1 MMQDQPSPDAILAA
15 VAAWLRDTAADALPA
30 HARFEAKVAAGAVEL
45 VRRPIGA
52 GPSEGDEA
60 RMLSALVDDAGG
72 LAASTKRLCAQ
83 IDSGEADLSTPGL
96 SDLLVETTLN
106 KIDIDQPEF
115 SAAARLRALAQRRRG
130 MP

>member
-1 MMQDQPSPDAILAA
+1 MQDQPSPDAILVA
-15 VAAWLRDTAADALPA
+15 VVAWLRGTAADALPA
-30 HARFEAKVAAGAVEL
+30 HARFEAKVAAGAIEL
-45 VRRPIGA
+45 VRRQIGA
-52 GPSEGDEA
+52 EPSESDEA

-72 LAASTKRLCAQ
+72 LAALTKRLCAQ

>member
-1 MMQDQPSPDAILAA
+1 MQDQPSPDAILVA
-15 VAAWLRDTAADALPA
+15 VVAWLRGTAADALPA
-30 HARFEAKVAAGAVEL
+30 HARFEAKVAAGAIEL
-45 VRRPIGA
+45 VRRQIGA
-52 GPSEGDEA
+52 EPSESDEA

-96 SDLLVETTLN
+96 SDLLIATTLN

-115 SAAARLRALAQRRRG
+115 SAAARLRTLAQRRRG

>member
-1 MMQDQPSPDAILAA
+1 MQDQPSPDAILVA
-15 VAAWLRDTAADALPA
+15 VVAWLRGTAADALPA
-30 HARFEAKVAAGAVEL
+30 HARFEAKVAAGAIEL
-45 VRRPIGA
+45 VRRQIGA
-52 GPSEGDEA
+52 EPSESDEA

-115 SAAARLRALAQRRRG
+115 SAAARLRTLAQRRRG

>member
-30 HARFEAKVAAGAVEL
+30 HARFGAKVAAGAVEL
-45 VRRPIGA
+45 VRRQIGA
-52 GPSEGDEA
+52 EPSESEET
-60 RMLSALVDDAGG
+60 RMLSALVGDTGG
-72 LAASTKRLCAQ
+72 LDALTVRLCAQ
-83 IDSGEADLSTPGL
+83 IENGETDLSTPGL
-96 SDLLVETTLN
+96 SDLLIATTLN

-130 MP
+130 LP

>member
-1 MMQDQPSPDAILAA
+1 MQDQPSPDAILVA
-15 VAAWLRDTAADALPA
+15 VVAWLRGTAADALPA
-30 HARFEAKVAAGAVEL
+30 HARFEAKVAAGAIEL
-45 VRRPIGA
+45 VRRQIGA
-52 GPSEGDEA
+52 EPSESDEA

-72 LAASTKRLCAQ
+72 LAALTKRLCAQ

-96 SDLLVETTLN
+96 SDLLIATTLN

-115 SAAARLRALAQRRRG
+115 SAAARLRTLAQRRRG

>member
-1 MMQDQPSPDAILAA
+1 MQDQPSPDAILVA
-15 VAAWLRDTAADALPA
+15 VVAWLRGTAADALPA
-30 HARFEAKVAAGAVEL
+30 HARFEAKVAAGAIEL
-45 VRRPIGA
+45 VRRQIGA
-52 GPSEGDEA
+52 EPSESDEA

>member
-1 MMQDQPSPDAILAA
+1 MQDQPSPDAILVA
-15 VAAWLRDTAADALPA
+15 VVAWLRGTAADALPA
-30 HARFEAKVAAGAVEL
+30 HARFEAKVAAGAIEL
-45 VRRPIGA
+45 VRRQIGA
-52 GPSEGDEA
+52 EPSESDEA

-72 LAASTKRLCAQ
+72 LAALTKRLCAQ

-115 SAAARLRALAQRRRG
+115 SAAARLRTLAQRRRG

>member
-1 MMQDQPSPDAILAA
+1 MQDQPSPDAILVA
-15 VAAWLRDTAADALPA
+15 VVAWLRGTAADALPA
-30 HARFEAKVAAGAVEL
+30 HARFEAKVAAGAIEL
-45 VRRPIGA
+45 VRRQIGA
-52 GPSEGDEA
+52 EPSESDEA

-72 LAASTKRLCAQ
+72 LAALTKRLCAQ

-96 SDLLVETTLN
+96 SDLLIATTLN

-115 SAAARLRALAQRRRG
+115 SAAARLRTLAQHRRG

>member
-1 MMQDQPSPDAILAA
+1 MQDQPSPDAILVA
-15 VAAWLRDTAADALPA
+15 VVAWLRSTAADALPA
-30 HARFEAKVAAGAVEL
+30 HARFEAKVAAGAIEL
-45 VRRPIGA
+45 VRRQIGA
-52 GPSEGDEA
+52 EPSESDEA

-115 SAAARLRALAQRRRG
+115 SAAARLRTLAQRRRG

>member
-1 MMQDQPSPDAILAA
+1 MQDQPSPDAILVA
-15 VAAWLRDTAADALPA
+15 VVAWLRGTAADALPA
-30 HARFEAKVAAGAVEL
+30 HARFEAKVAAGAIEL
-45 VRRPIGA
+45 VRRQIGA
-52 GPSEGDEA
+52 EPSESDEA

-106 KIDIDQPEF
+106 KIDVDQPEF